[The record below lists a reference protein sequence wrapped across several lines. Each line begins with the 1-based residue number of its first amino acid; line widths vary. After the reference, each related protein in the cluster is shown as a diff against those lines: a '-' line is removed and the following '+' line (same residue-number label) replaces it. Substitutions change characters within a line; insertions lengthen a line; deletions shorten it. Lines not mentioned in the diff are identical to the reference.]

1 MVDGSRGRFRSVT
14 SVRRISTLE
23 RVFRPPHPTNL
34 RLTLGPLCRGRGDPC
49 MTITVGGVWRAT
61 RTPDGPATL
70 HLSQRDGTI
79 TAQAWGAG
87 ASWALETAPLL
98 LGVDDDPAPF
108 VPQHPLV
115 RDLHRRL
122 PGLRLGRSG
131 AVVEALVPT
140 VLEQKLVGL
149 EARRSYAKLVRALGE
164 PAPGPAHL
172 LVPPAP
178 DVLAKTPSWVFHRF
192 GVERRRAETVIRA
205 CGYARRLEETTTMPT
220 PDAYRRMEALPGIG
234 RWTSAEVASL
244 ALGDVDAVSV
254 GDYHLPHLVSW
265 ALAGEPRA
273 DDDRMLELL
282 EPYRG
287 QRARVV
293 RLLEAGAPG
302 VPRRGPR
309 AQLRDIARI

>member
-1 MVDGSRGRFRSVT
+1 
-14 SVRRISTLE
+14 
-23 RVFRPPHPTNL
+23 
-34 RLTLGPLCRGRGDPC
+34 
-49 MTITVGGVWRAT
+49 MTIAVGGVWRAT

-70 HLSQRDGTI
+70 HLSQHDGTI
-79 TAQAWGAG
+79 TAQAWGPG

-98 LGVDDDPAPF
+98 VGTDDDPAPF
-108 VPQHPLV
+108 VPHHPLV

-131 AVVEALVPT
+131 AVVEALIPT
-140 VLEQKLVGL
+140 VLEQKVVGL

-172 LVPPAP
+172 LLPPAP
-178 DVLAKTPSWVFHRF
+178 DALATTPSWVFHRF

-220 PDAYRRMEALPGIG
+220 ADAYRRMEALPGIG
-234 RWTSAEVASL
+234 PWTSAEVAAL

-254 GDYHLPHLVSW
+254 GDYHLPDLVSW
-265 ALAGEPRA
+265 ALAGEPRG

-302 VPRRGPR
+302 APRRGPR

>member
-1 MVDGSRGRFRSVT
+1 
-14 SVRRISTLE
+14 
-23 RVFRPPHPTNL
+23 
-34 RLTLGPLCRGRGDPC
+34 
-49 MTITVGGVWRAT
+49 MTIGIGGAWRAT

-70 HLSQRDGTI
+70 HLAQREGTI
-79 TAQAWGAG
+79 TARAWGAG
-87 ASWALETAPLL
+87 AAWALETAPDLV
-98 LGVDDDPAPF
+98 GMHDDPAPF
-108 VPQHPLV
+108 VAHHALV

-122 PGLRLGRSG
+122 PGLRLGRSA

-140 VLEQKLVGL
+140 VLEQKVVGL

-164 PAPGPAHL
+164 PAPGPAPL

-205 CGYARRLEETTTMPT
+205 CGYARRLEQTTQMATV
-220 PDAYRRMEALPGIG
+220 DAYRRMEALPGVG
-234 RWTSAEVASL
+234 PWTSAEVASI
-244 ALGDVDAVSV
+244 ALGDPDAVSV
-254 GDYHLPHLVSW
+254 GDYHLPHLVSF

-273 DDDRMLELL
+273 DDERMLELL

-287 QRARVV
+287 QRARVI
-293 RLLEAGAPG
+293 RLLEAGAPSA
-302 VPRRGPR
+302 PRRAPR